1 MKRLALG
8 IGVVLT
14 MALAIRADG
23 IAQTAT
29 RPQQEPGV
37 PGSRARVV
45 RAIGTV
51 EPVDVVDVSSRVAG
65 TIQKLLVDF
74 GAKVKRGDVLAEL
87 DRRTYEVA
95 VFQARTDLQQVEA
108 SIRLAKAKA
117 ILAEQEVKRTTE
129 AAGKQNDS
137 IQCAKAGL
145 DVARAAVVLEEAR
158 AGQAK
163 ATLERANLDLSHCTI
178 CSPIDGVIL
187 DRRCNIGQSVTAN
200 AASPGLFLVGAN
212 LEKIQVWAS
221 VSEKDIVR
229 IAKGQRAHFSVDAY
243 PKKEFEA
250 QVAQIR
256 LNAALAKD
264 AVTYTVVLSTDNSNG
279 KLLPYLT
286 AQVSIDVAPEDDK

>member
-8 IGVVLT
+8 IGMVLPI
-14 MALAIRADG
+14 AFAIRADD
-23 IAQTAT
+23 ISQTAR

-37 PGSRARVV
+37 PGSRAQVV
-45 RAIGTV
+45 RATGTV
-51 EPVDVVDVSSRVAG
+51 EPLEVVDVSARVAG
-65 TIQKLLVDF
+65 TIQKLWVDF

-87 DRRTYEVA
+87 DKRTYEVV
-95 VFQARTDLQQVEA
+95 VFQARADLQQVEA
-108 SIRLAKAKA
+108 SVRLAKAKV

-129 AAGKQNDS
+129 AAVRQNES

-163 ATLERANLDLSHCTI
+163 AALERANLDLSYCTI
-178 CSPIDGVIL
+178 CSPTDGVIL
-187 DRRCNIGQSVTAN
+187 DRRCNVGQSVTAN

-229 IAKGQRAHFSVDAY
+229 IAKGQRAHFTVDAY
-243 PKKEFEA
+243 PKEKFEG

-256 LNAALAKD
+256 LNAALTKD

-286 AQVSIDVAPEDDK
+286 VQVSIDVAPEDDK